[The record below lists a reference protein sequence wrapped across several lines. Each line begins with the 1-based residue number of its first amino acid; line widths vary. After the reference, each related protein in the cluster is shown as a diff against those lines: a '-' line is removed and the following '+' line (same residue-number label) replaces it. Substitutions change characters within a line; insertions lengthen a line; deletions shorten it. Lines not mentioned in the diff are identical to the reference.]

1 MTDEAVLTI
10 TRSVWFSFKW
20 ELSEIES
27 VALCLCETASNWHQP
42 VHKLPVR
49 RFQQQSSS
57 SQQQQRLNFSP
68 TQFQVGNLAIN
79 TGQNKVLIPLK
90 DSDTLFSH
98 TFQRCE
104 QQQFLPR
111 MMQFRSCPVSTKV
124 LGGLR
129 PELGPKQLQHLPSV
143 RNTG

>member
-1 MTDEAVLTI
+1 MTNEAVFMI

-27 VALCLCETASNWHQP
+27 VPLCLCETAPTGTNLFTNFQWDVSSNS
-42 VHKLPVR
+42 LALL
-49 RFQQQSSS
+49 SSS
-57 SQQQQRLNFSP
+57 SSISAQHIFKWITGLY
-68 TQFQVGNLAIN
+68 VN

-111 MMQFRSCPVSTKV
+111 MMQFRSCPAFTKV
-124 LGGLR
+124 QGQLR
-129 PELGPKQLQHLPSV
+129 PELGPKQLQYLRSV

>member
-10 TRSVWFSFKW
+10 TRSVWFSFQW
-20 ELSEIES
+20 EFSEIES

-42 VHKLPVR
+42 VHKRPMR

-57 SQQQQRLNFSP
+57 SQQQQLNFSS
-68 TQFQVGNLAIN
+68 TQFQVGSWAIN

-104 QQQFLPR
+104 QQQFPPR

-124 LGGLR
+124 LGELR
-129 PELGPKQLQHLPSV
+129 PELGPKQLQHLRSV